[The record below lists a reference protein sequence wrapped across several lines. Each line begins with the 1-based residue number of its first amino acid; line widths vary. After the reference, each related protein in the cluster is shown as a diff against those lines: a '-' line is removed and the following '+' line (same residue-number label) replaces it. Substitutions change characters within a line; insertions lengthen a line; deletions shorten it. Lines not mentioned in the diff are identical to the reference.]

1 MQARIASVASTHP
14 GMTIVSATNLGA
26 NQNASSGIQIPSSP
40 SRPSILRRRE
50 GEREIIGKSALHLNV
65 ISQYINHPDQTLD
78 INYYLFFSKL
88 GSALSPSR
96 QLHMSSENHGQGG
109 QDSDGSTSG
118 STTLSAPSS
127 PGGAG
132 NGLGS
137 RLGDAN
143 LSGKF

>member
-1 MQARIASVASTHP
+1 MLSHF
-14 GMTIVSATNLGA
+14 
-26 NQNASSGIQIPSSP
+26 
-40 SRPSILRRRE
+40 ILKTLLSE
-50 GEREIIGKSALHLNV
+50 ALDNIILL
-65 ISQYINHPDQTLD
+65 
-78 INYYLFFSKL
+78 FSKL

-143 LSGKF
+143 LSGTFLKK

>member
-1 MQARIASVASTHP
+1 MLSDARD
-14 GMTIVSATNLGA
+14 
-26 NQNASSGIQIPSSP
+26 
-40 SRPSILRRRE
+40 
-50 GEREIIGKSALHLNV
+50 NV
-65 ISQYINHPDQTLD
+65 IL
-78 INYYLFFSKL
+78 LFFKL

-143 LSGKF
+143 LSGKFSQK

>member
-1 MQARIASVASTHP
+1 
-14 GMTIVSATNLGA
+14 
-26 NQNASSGIQIPSSP
+26 
-40 SRPSILRRRE
+40 
-50 GEREIIGKSALHLNV
+50 
-65 ISQYINHPDQTLD
+65 
-78 INYYLFFSKL
+78 
-88 GSALSPSR
+88 
-96 QLHMSSENHGQGG
+96 MSSENHGQGG

-143 LSGKF
+143 LSGTFSKK

>member
-1 MQARIASVASTHP
+1 MLSHSISKKLEKISVY
-14 GMTIVSATNLGA
+14 
-26 NQNASSGIQIPSSP
+26 
-40 SRPSILRRRE
+40 ILE
-50 GEREIIGKSALHLNV
+50 FL
-65 ISQYINHPDQTLD
+65 
-78 INYYLFFSKL
+78 FSKL

-137 RLGDAN
+137 RLGDGN
-143 LSGKF
+143 LSGKFSQK